1 MLKNQ
6 NADRGLA
13 IMHVLLVEDDELLG
27 DGLRAGLRQAGYTI
41 DWVTDGQ
48 SADNALINNEFDLV
62 VLDINLP
69 KMSGL
74 DVLRGMRKRG
84 LITPVLLLTARDSIP
99 DRVQGLDSGADDYLV
114 KPVDLDELCARLRV
128 LQRRSVGRSDPILQ
142 HGNITLDPASHRVSL
157 NDEPVNLSMR
167 EFVLLQHLM
176 ENVGRVIP
184 RTRLE
189 QKLYGWEGEV
199 ESNSLEVFIHH
210 LRKKL
215 GSNLIRTVRGVGY
228 MIEQIS

>member
-1 MLKNQ
+1 M
-6 NADRGLA
+6 R
-13 IMHVLLVEDDELLG
+13 VLLVEDDELLG
-27 DGLRAGLRQAGYTI
+27 DGLRAGLKQTGYTV

-48 SADNALINNEFDLV
+48 SAESALIDNEFDLV

-74 DVLRGMRKRG
+74 EVLRNIRKRG
-84 LITPVLLLTARDSIP
+84 QTIPVLILTARDSIP
-99 DRVQGLDSGADDYLV
+99 DRVEGLDSGADDYLV

-128 LQRRSVGRSDPILQ
+128 LQRRSAGRSDPVIQYGDLV
-142 HGNITLDPASHRVSL
+142 LDPAAHRVTV
-157 NDEPVNLSMR
+157 NNKPVSLSMR

-184 RTRLE
+184 RARLE

-215 GSNLIRTVRGVGY
+215 GADLIRTVRGVGY
-228 MIEQIS
+228 MIEQES